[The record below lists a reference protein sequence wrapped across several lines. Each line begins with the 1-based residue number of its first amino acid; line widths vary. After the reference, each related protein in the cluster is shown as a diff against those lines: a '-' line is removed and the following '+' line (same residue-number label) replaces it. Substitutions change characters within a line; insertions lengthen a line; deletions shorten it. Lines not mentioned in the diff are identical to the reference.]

1 MEGLGILSSSITG
14 PQQAQSSKIDQME
27 KARKFKVLP
36 LAILVYVLSVT
47 RRPYSVYSQ
56 R

>member
-27 KARKFKVLP
+27 KARKFKVLGYFS
-36 LAILVYVLSVT
+36 I
-47 RRPYSVYSQ
+47 RPI
-56 R
+56 RNP